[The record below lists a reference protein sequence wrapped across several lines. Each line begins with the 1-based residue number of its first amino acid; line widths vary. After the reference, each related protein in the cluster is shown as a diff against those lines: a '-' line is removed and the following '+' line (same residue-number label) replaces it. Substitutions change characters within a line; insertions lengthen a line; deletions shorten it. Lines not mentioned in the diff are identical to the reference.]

1 METISSKIG
10 AMKRKLLL
18 GLALVLSGGL
28 VGCSTVP
35 SGALSNS
42 VEGKLFSNQDA
53 VCLKS
58 NDSSRPW
65 QLKYAL
71 SDNSDLF
78 ITVHERGDDV
88 EGYDNLSKWRPEY
101 TAAIY
106 AKTNGKFKLLKRLST
121 EGLSYFS
128 KPAIFPAHI
137 ERPDIKDDWKQL
149 IQITEVYYG
158 SGGLTSE
165 HIFTADEM
173 NTVDENFQ
181 PFKITRTVTLEEV
194 EFIPAWKTYRFGKD
208 EQVWKGAWNTL
219 GDEKLSFGFLVW
231 KTSEKG
237 LVPVDKITGTYK
249 LEPKSGGKFQIV
261 VDTLKHETV
270 KDEDWH

>member
-1 METISSKIG
+1 
-10 AMKRKLLL
+10 MKPKLLL
-18 GLALVLSGGL
+18 GLTLVLSGGL
-28 VGCSTVP
+28 LGCSTMP
-35 SGALSNS
+35 GGALSKS
-42 VEGKLFSNQDA
+42 AEGKLFSNQETI
-53 VCLKS
+53 CLKS

-65 QLKYAL
+65 NLNYAL
-71 SDNSDLF
+71 TEGELF
-78 ITVHERGDDV
+78 VTVHSRGEVDSYDD
-88 EGYDNLSKWRPEY
+88 LSKWRPEY

-106 AKTNGKFKLLKRLST
+106 AKINGKFKLLKRLST
-121 EGLSYFS
+121 EGQSYFS
-128 KPAIFPAHI
+128 KPAVFPAHI

-173 NTVDENFQ
+173 NTVDQNS
-181 PFKITRTVTLEEV
+181 RTVTLEEV
-194 EFIPAWKTYRFGKD
+194 EFIPAWETYRFGKD
-208 EQVWKGAWNTL
+208 EQVWKGAWNAL